1 MSGSPA
7 PGALVLIATP
17 IGNLGDLSSRAAEE
31 LATASL
37 ICCEDTRRTGRLLA
51 HLGLT
56 GRRLRRVDDHT
67 EAAEVDDVAA
77 RIGAGQR
84 VALVSDA
91 GTPGISDPG
100 ARLVAGVIAAGHP
113 VTVVPGP
120 VAAVAALVAS
130 GAVTD
135 RFVFEGFL
143 PREGRERRRRLA
155 EIATE
160 SRTVVLYESPKR
172 IGSMLEALIEVCGGD
187 RRATIAREITKLH
200 EEFVRG
206 SLAELSDWAA
216 TPPKG
221 EIVVVIEGAPA
232 MPDATDEVIVA
243 ALTTELAGGASRR
256 DATAAVAEM
265 LGVGH
270 RRTYELAI
278 GIPGSVT
285 PPS

>member
-1 MSGSPA
+1 VNGSISS
-7 PGALVLIATP
+7 GALVLVATP
-17 IGNLGDLSSRAAEE
+17 IGNLGDLSARAIEE
-31 LATASL
+31 LGAASL

-51 HLGLT
+51 HAGVT

-67 EAAEVDDVAA
+67 EASAVDDVVA
-77 RIGAGQR
+77 RVGAGER

-100 ARLVAGVIAAGHP
+100 SRLVAAVIAAGHP
-113 VTVVPGP
+113 VTVVPG
-120 VAAVAALVAS
+120 AVAAIAALVVS

-143 PREGRERRRRLA
+143 PRKGRERHRRLA

-160 SRTVVLYESPKR
+160 TRTIVLYESPKR
-172 IGSMLEALIEVCGGD
+172 IGATIEALKEVCGGD

-206 SLAELSDWAA
+206 TLVELLSWVA

-221 EIVVVIEGAPA
+221 EIVLVIEGAPA
-232 MPDATDEVIVA
+232 PLDATDETVVA
-243 ALTTELAGGASRR
+243 ALTAELGAGASRR
-256 DATAAVAEM
+256 DATAAVVEK

-270 RRTYELAI
+270 RRTYELAL